1 MTRPRGADH
10 ERPAFLFA
18 TCQVGAE
25 RALKA
30 EFAARWPDFRF
41 AYSRPGFLT
50 FKLPADHT
58 LAVDFDPNCV
68 FARSWGFSLGKVNAA
83 SLEERAKQFVE
94 QIGRRPFDA
103 LHVWQRDTAAPGHRG
118 FEPSITAEAHA
129 AEEAIRRH
137 WSDTRGG
144 HQPGR
149 IAEPGHLVADC
160 TLVEAD
166 EWWYGLHRAGAADT
180 CFPGAL
186 RDLALPPAAVSR
198 AYLKMEEALAWSE
211 LPVKARDRMVEIGCA
226 PGGASQALLARG
238 LKVIGID
245 PAQVDPLV
253 LANPNFKHIQKR
265 GSDVRRR
272 ELAHVD
278 WLAADVNVA
287 PQFTLD
293 MVEAI
298 VTHPAVNVRGILL
311 TLKLLEW
318 SLAENVPDYLD
329 RIRGWGYAHVR
340 ARQLPHN
347 RQEICVTAL
356 KRKSPARAG
365 KR

>member
-1 MTRPRGADH
+1 VTRPRVADQ

-18 TCQVGAE
+18 TCQLGAE

-30 EFAARWPDFRF
+30 ELALRWPDFRF

-50 FKLPADHT
+50 FKLPADHD
-58 LAVDFDPNCV
+58 LALDFDLNCV
-68 FARSWGFSLGKVNAA
+68 FARCWGFSLGKVIAPTVDQ
-83 SLEERAKQFVE
+83 RAKKLVE
-94 QIGRRPFDA
+94 QIGRRPYDA
-103 LHVWQRDTAAPGHRG
+103 LHVWQRDTAAPGVRG
-118 FEPSITAEAHA
+118 FEPHITAEAQA
-129 AEEAIRRH
+129 AEAAIRRY
-137 WSDTRGG
+137 WPDTMGSN
-144 HQPGR
+144 QPAR
-149 IAEPGHLVADC
+149 VAEPGQLVADC

-166 EWWYGLHRAGAADT
+166 EWWYGIHRAGTPDS

-186 RDLALPPAAVSR
+186 RELVLPPQAVSR
-198 AYLKMEEALAWSE
+198 AYLKMEEALAWSG
-211 LPVKARDRMVEIGCA
+211 LPLKAKDRIVEIGCA
-226 PGGASQALLARG
+226 PGGASQALLARD

-245 PAQVDPLV
+245 PAKVDPIV
-253 LANPNFKHIQKR
+253 LAQPNFMHIQKR
-265 GSDVRRR
+265 GTDVRRR
-272 ELAHVD
+272 EFSHVD
-278 WLAADVNVA
+278 WLAVDVNVA

-298 VTHPAVNVRGILL
+298 VTHPAVNIRGLLL

-318 SLAENVPDYLD
+318 SLAEHVPDYLD

-356 KRKSPARAG
+356 KRKSPART
-365 KR
+365 RRR